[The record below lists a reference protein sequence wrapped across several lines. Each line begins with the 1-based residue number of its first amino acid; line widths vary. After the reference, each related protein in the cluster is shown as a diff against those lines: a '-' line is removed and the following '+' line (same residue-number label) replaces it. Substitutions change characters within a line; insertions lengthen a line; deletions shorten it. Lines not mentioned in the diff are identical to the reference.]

1 MKKLIEI
8 QIMLN
13 GNEEAIKRII
23 KELTRIS
30 EYEEVSAFNILEK

>member
-13 GNEEAIKRII
+13 GNEEVIKRMI
-23 KELTRIS
+23 KELTNIS
-30 EYEEVSAFNILEK
+30 EYDEVSAFNILEK